1 MEEYNISKEYVVLNR
16 SDSLGTQPKYYKDGY
31 WYKLDRMGHEG
42 LAEALVS
49 DVLCCSNISDFVV
62 YERCTINGVCGCRS
76 KSFLNPGEQFVTFA
90 SLYRSMR
97 LGDLGSVIY
106 TIPTVEERL
115 RFLLDFVRDVT
126 GVDCTEYLYQI
137 LTLDMLIRNPD
148 RHFKNLGLIL
158 GVDNKYR
165 VSPIFDNGQGLMQ
178 NYTITPPY
186 LDIEEKE
193 QRISAATISG
203 SFELQYNAIKNVYKG
218 ERIVVDYGKLYPL
231 LEEKYPKDSVAKAY
245 LLYTLN
251 RYKEMFYA
259 VITNSKNTDLGEC
272 TELDSGETAD
282 DILDKVIESNEKAR

>member
-1 MEEYNISKEYVVLNR
+1 MEEYNISKEYVVLSR
-16 SDSLGTQPKYYKDGY
+16 SGSLGTQPKYYKDGY

-76 KSFLNPGEQFVTFA
+76 KSFLNPGEQFVTFT

-106 TIPTVEERL
+106 SIPTVEERL
-115 RFLLDFVRDVT
+115 RFLLDFVRDIT

-148 RHFKNLGLIL
+148 RHFKNLGLIF
-158 GVDNKYR
+158 GADNKYR
-165 VSPIFDNGQGLMQ
+165 VSPIFDNGQGLVQ

-193 QRISAATISG
+193 RRISAATISG
-203 SFELQYNAIKNVYKG
+203 SFELQYNAIKNVYNGK
-218 ERIVVDYGKLYPL
+218 EIVIDYEKLYTL
-231 LEEKYPKDSVAKAY
+231 LEGKYLSGSTAKTY
-245 LLYTLN
+245 LLYTLK
-251 RYKEMFYA
+251 RYKGMFYG
-259 VITNSKNTDLGEC
+259 VIPNSKNTDLR
-272 TELDSGETAD
+272 
-282 DILDKVIESNEKAR
+282 IY